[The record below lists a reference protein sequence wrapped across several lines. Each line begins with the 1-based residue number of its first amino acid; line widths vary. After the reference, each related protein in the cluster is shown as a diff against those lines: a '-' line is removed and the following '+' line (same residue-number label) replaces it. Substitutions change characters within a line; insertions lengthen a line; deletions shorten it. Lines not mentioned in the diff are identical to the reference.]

1 MLIKKANVFFMP
13 FNKCVQTGINS
24 GTNNRK
30 ANMLDKIFE
39 LLEEVIVLNNK
50 LSEDEKLHQDFTDD
64 IQKYLDGNY

>member
-30 ANMLDKIFE
+30 ETDGTNNCA
-39 LLEEVIVLNNK
+39 LEC
-50 LSEDEKLHQDFTDD
+50 
-64 IQKYLDGNY
+64 

>member
-1 MLIKKANVFFMP
+1 MDLQSK
-13 FNKCVQTGINS
+13 
-24 GTNNRK
+24 RK

-50 LSEDEKLHQDFTDD
+50 LSEDEKLHQDFSDD